1 MAVPHTSDIV
11 REVIFSPLEHGG
23 RTQVVFDRLRNA
35 VALDVFKDGEQLP
48 PETELAAQLGISPV
62 TLRDALGL
70 MREAGLVETRRGRT
84 GGSFVRREGYDPVAH
99 GRSRLEALTLVERLH
114 RRLLDVI
121 KDEFDRRGRADIN
134 SVQALLLYN
143 IGDKELTA
151 GELRT
156 RGYYLGS
163 NVSYNLKKLVEMAFL
178 DHQRS
183 RVDRRSVRI
192 KLTDKGREVRDIV
205 ETLYQKHVRTVE
217 QVGGINAD
225 EFATLNKS
233 LHRLERFWTDQILY
247 RL

>member
-1 MAVPHTSDIV
+1 MK
-11 REVIFSPLEHGG
+11 
-23 RTQVVFDRLRNA
+23 A
-35 VALDVFKDGEQLP
+35 VAKTVEHPEREQRFDTIRPL
-48 PETELAAQLGISPV
+48 
-62 TLRDALGL
+62 
-70 MREAGLVETRRGRT
+70 
-84 GGSFVRREGYDPVAH
+84 Y
-99 GRSRLEALTLVERLH
+99 LESLTLVERLH

-121 KDEFDRRGRADIN
+121 KDEFDRRGRSDIN

-156 RGYYLGS
+156 RGDYLGS
-163 NVSYNLKKLVEMAFL
+163 NVSYNLKKLVEMGFL

-192 KLTDKGREVRDIV
+192 KLTTKGQDVRDVV

-225 EFATLNKS
+225 EFTTLNKS